1 MTDGRVLAITG
12 ASSGIGAATARAA
25 AAAGYRVVLASR
37 RLGELEALA
46 ESLGGDGTALAV
58 GCDVG
63 LWEDNERLI
72 RRAIDVFGR
81 VDAVLANAGF
91 GASYSFLDDDP
102 ETWRALVTTNVLGA
116 GLTIRAALPHLLERG
131 DGHLLLTGS
140 VAGRVALPGS
150 MYSVTKWAVSAMA
163 EALRAELR
171 RTHRNHG
178 IRVTL
183 VSPGMVE
190 TPFFD
195 PLRDS
200 DLALRAENVAAA
212 VMYALE
218 QPANVDVNEIVIRPV
233 GQSV

>member
-1 MTDGRVLAITG
+1 MRCWP
-12 ASSGIGAATARAA
+12 
-25 AAAGYRVVLASR
+25 
-37 RLGELEALA
+37 

-63 LWEDNERLI
+63 RWEDNERLV
-72 RRAIDVFGR
+72 RWAIDAFGR
-81 VDAVLANAGF
+81 VDAVFANAGF

-102 ETWRALVTTNVLGA
+102 ETWRAMLTTNVLGA

-131 DGHLLLTGS
+131 DGHVLLTGS

-150 MYSVTKWAVSAMA
+150 MYSVTKWAVTAMA

-171 RTHRNHG
+171 RTHGNHG

-183 VSPGMVE
+183 INPGMVE

-200 DLALRAENVAAA
+200 ELALSAENVVGA
-212 VMYALE
+212 VMYALD
-218 QPANVDVNEIVIRPV
+218 QPVNVDISEIVIRPS